1 MLTNKGVFA
10 LASIGASV
18 VTAIATT
25 AFILYTKEVA
35 KELSKK
41 PNLAEAKFKI
51 GECVKFNNTQAM
63 IVAVLPQ
70 SIRVD
75 NNKYVTG
82 YNIRLQ
88 NSNVVTACEFE
99 IEKEN

>member
-1 MLTNKGVFA
+1 MLDKQVPKK
-10 LASIGASV
+10 I
-18 VTAIATT
+18 I
-25 AFILYTKEVA
+25 KEAKDVA

-41 PNLAEAKFKI
+41 PHLTEAKFKI
-51 GECVKFNNTQAM
+51 GECVKFNKDTAM
-63 IVAVLPQ
+63 IVSVLPQ

-82 YNIRLQ
+82 YNIRLK
-88 NSNVVTACEFE
+88 NSNIVVACEFE